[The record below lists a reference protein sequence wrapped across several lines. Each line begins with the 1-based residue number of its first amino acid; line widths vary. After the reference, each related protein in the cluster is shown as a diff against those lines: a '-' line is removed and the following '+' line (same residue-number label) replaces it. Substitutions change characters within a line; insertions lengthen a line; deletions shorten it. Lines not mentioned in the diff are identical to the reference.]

1 MKERVEKLL
10 SLIMLLFIS
19 LIRFAKGV
27 GTEILYL
34 PPYSP
39 DFNKIEHYWF
49 AIKNRTRKNIPLFKS
64 FRHAVDSSFL

>member
-1 MKERVEKLL
+1 
-10 SLIMLLFIS
+10 S

-27 GTEILYL
+27 GAEILYL